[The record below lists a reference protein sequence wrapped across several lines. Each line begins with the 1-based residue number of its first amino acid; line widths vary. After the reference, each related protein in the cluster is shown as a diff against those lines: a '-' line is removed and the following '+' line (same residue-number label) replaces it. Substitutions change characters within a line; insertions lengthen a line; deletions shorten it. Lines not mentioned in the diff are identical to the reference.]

1 MTEVISPNKTEIIC
15 GRKEDCQIYG
25 SLLTNFRVR
34 LCKSVDIPILTDYYG
49 QRQCEIVLID
59 LPPGKKDDEQVVSDV
74 NGRDS
79 VGSPMN
85 CEYAGPD
92 GPLIFDFLS
101 LAKLEER
108 CSADNDRFRG
118 HRVII
123 SETIFDCNPLGTAA
137 AFGLRNRLVSTAAS
151 CI

>member
-1 MTEVISPNKTEIIC
+1 MPTRFVRWNDLFFCPT
-15 GRKEDCQIYG
+15 
-25 SLLTNFRVR
+25 FRLNRR
-34 LCKSVDIPILTDYYG
+34 LWGPESGPQVHSNSI
-49 QRQCEIVLID
+49 
-59 LPPGKKDDEQVVSDV
+59 KDDEQVVSDV